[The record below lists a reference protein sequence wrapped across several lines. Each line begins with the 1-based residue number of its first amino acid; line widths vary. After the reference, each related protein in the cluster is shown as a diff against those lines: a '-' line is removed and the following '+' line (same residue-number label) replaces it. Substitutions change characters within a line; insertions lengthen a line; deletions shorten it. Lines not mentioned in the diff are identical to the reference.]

1 MKRDIITI
9 GDLTNSEIE
18 EIFDL
23 ADQFLREMSK
33 PTHPHRIRGRRTD
46 AQSHIMAALFYEPS
60 TRTRFSFEAAMLRLG
75 GDTLG
80 AADPTTTSAAKGESV
95 ADTVRV
101 IENYADVIIIRHP
114 YEGAARAAA
123 EYGDVPV
130 INAGDGGHE
139 HPTQTLCDLYTL
151 RKESKSLSS
160 ANVMLVGDLKNGRTV
175 HSLVYALAR
184 FGANV
189 IPRAAKGLELPAE
202 VSRRLI
208 EEYKA
213 TPVPARQF
221 FGGNDEFV
229 DLDVVYV
236 SSASTLG
243 LVPAKQRP
251 RLDGERDP
259 GSPHR
264 GIDVCYVT
272 RLQGERLAG
281 GEKRGADY
289 PVIDKSFMSANRFR
303 ETSVMHPLPR
313 VNELGYDLDEDPR
326 GLYFKQAAYGV
337 PIRMALISKVLGIR
351 PFVSTE
357 AAPETILYT
366 REDGIVCGNPR
377 CISHHPSERLHL
389 RKKFWLIKTRPVT
402 LRCIYCEHNYAP
414 HCYGDVATRRY
425 TTDLAE
431 LDTVYS
437 DQIVFFADETQAR
450 EAGFKPESATERVRH
465 V

>member
-23 ADQFLREMSK
+23 ADRFLADMTTPS
-33 PTHPHRIRGRRTD
+33 HPHRIRGRRAD
-46 AQSHIMAALFYEPS
+46 AQSHIMAALFFEPS

-75 GDTLG
+75 GNALG
-80 AADPTTTSAAKGESV
+80 AVDPTSTSAAKGESI

-101 IENYADVIIIRHP
+101 MANYADVIVIRHP

-123 EYGDVPV
+123 EYVDIPV

-151 RKESKSLSS
+151 RKESKSLRN
-160 ANVMLVGDLKNGRTV
+160 ANVMLIGDLKNGRTV

-189 IPRAAKGLELPAE
+189 IPRAAKGLELPAD

-221 FGGNDEFV
+221 FGANEEFM
-229 DLDVVYV
+229 DLDVIYV
-236 SSASTLG
+236 SAESNLR
-243 LVPAKQRP
+243 LLPA
-251 RLDGERDP
+251 
-259 GSPHR
+259 SPHAKPEAEAEPGAPHR
-264 GIDVCYVT
+264 SIDVCYVT
-272 RLQGERLAG
+272 RLQGERLGG
-281 GEKRGADY
+281 GEKRSFDY
-289 PVIDKSFMSANRFR
+289 PVIDKSFMSARRFR

-326 GLYFKQAAYGV
+326 GVYFKQAAYGV
-337 PIRMALISKVLGIR
+337 PIRMALISKVLGIA
-351 PFVSTE
+351 PFISAD
-357 AAPETILYT
+357 AAPESVLYT
-366 REDGIVCGNPR
+366 REDGISCANPR
-377 CISHHPSERLHL
+377 CITHHPNERLHL
-389 RKKFWLIKTRPVT
+389 RKKFWLVKTHPAS
-402 LRCIYCEHNYAP
+402 LRCVYCENNYAP
-414 HCYGDVATRRY
+414 QCYGDVATRRY

-437 DQIVFFADETQAR
+437 DQIVFFADETQAH
-450 EAGFKPESATERVRH
+450 EAGFKPETATERVRH
-465 V
+465 A

>member
-23 ADQFLREMSK
+23 ADQFLKEMSV
-33 PTHPHRIRGRRTD
+33 PAHPHRIRGRRTD
-46 AQSHIMAALFYEPS
+46 AQSHLMAALFYEPS

-75 GDTLG
+75 GNVLG
-80 AADPTTTSAAKGESV
+80 SADAATTSAAKGESV

-101 IENYADVIIIRHP
+101 VENYADFAIIRHP
-114 YEGAARAAA
+114 SEGAARAAA
-123 EYGDVPV
+123 EYGDIPV

-151 RKESKSLSS
+151 RKESKALSS
-160 ANVMLVGDLKNGRTV
+160 ANVMIVGDLKNGRTV

-189 IPRAAKGLELPAE
+189 IPRPAKGLELPVD

-221 FGGNDEFV
+221 FAGNEEFG

-236 SSASTLG
+236 SAESNLG

-251 RLDGERDP
+251 RLDSDVNSGA
-259 GSPHR
+259 PHR
-264 GIDVCYVT
+264 GIDVVYVT

-281 GEKRGADY
+281 GEKRGDY
-289 PVIDKSFMSANRFR
+289 PVIDKSFMSAKRFR
-303 ETSVMHPLPR
+303 DTSVMHPLPR
-313 VNELGYDLDEDPR
+313 VSELSYDLDEDPR

-337 PIRMALISKVLGIR
+337 PIRMALIAKVLGLI

-357 AAPETILYT
+357 PAPEMTLYS
-366 REDGIVCGNPR
+366 REDGIACSNPR
-377 CISHHPSERLHL
+377 CITHHPSERRHL
-389 RKKFWLIKTRPVT
+389 RKKFWLIKTRPAM

-414 HCYGDVATRRY
+414 QCYGDVATRRY

-431 LDTVYS
+431 LDTIYS
-437 DQIVFFADETQAR
+437 DQIVFFGDEAQAR
-450 EAGFKPESATERVRH
+450 ETGFKPETATEKVRH
-465 V
+465 G